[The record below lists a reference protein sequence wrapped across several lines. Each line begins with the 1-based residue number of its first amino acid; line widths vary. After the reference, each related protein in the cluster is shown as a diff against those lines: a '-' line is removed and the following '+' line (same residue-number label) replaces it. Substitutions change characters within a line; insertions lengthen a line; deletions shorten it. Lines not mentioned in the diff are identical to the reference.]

1 MRSIQSI
8 IFIRLFAVVIIFF
21 GVVAGVAYVLTRE
34 ATTQFVVSDA
44 TTSLSFIINNVRTNY
59 ESDLT
64 ALDEISCMEGFLPF
78 DEPVA
83 RSVVNKFLRFPNI
96 FATVHLYRADG
107 ELVFAKRRANMG
119 SYVYK
124 QNFHEKDPDFIS
136 QAEKVIREKRPAA
149 SDVIFSPK
157 GTLYQTY
164 ITPVFSDE
172 KKEHV
177 FGILSGG
184 VFPRLQRIDHLLYGL
199 KLGDENFILIT
210 DSHGH
215 FITSDGISEAESASI
230 KAHTDLASR
239 RYFGAGASTGSE
251 KEQTHSPGQTQGPAP
266 SRPPEHS
273 SGQPPL
279 INNSLTV
286 GNGNY
291 IVISMPIDELKLVM
305 TFGVNTHRI
314 EANSKDLSYR
324 LLVALV
330 IGLLLTLVSSFF
342 IGDRLARPFREI
354 ADAISRINRGD
365 LSARI
370 EYSGD
375 DEIGFLGKAVNALG
389 EKISKSEYL
398 GNLWSIEELP
408 ETALEGNSEVTPDR
422 SETALEGDSEVAP
435 DGSETALE
443 GNSEVASDGSETSP
457 GSRRSDIAPDEPS

>member
-64 ALDEISCMEGFLPF
+64 ALDEISCMEGLLPF

-96 FATVHLYRADG
+96 FGTVHLYRADG

-215 FITSDGISEAESASI
+215 FITSDGITEAESASI
-230 KAHTDLASR
+230 KAHTDLASK
-239 RYFGAGASTGSE
+239 RYFGAGANSRNEGERTSGNSPGQSPSKAPE
-251 KEQTHSPGQTQGPAP
+251 HSSEQTKGQAPSKAPEHSPGQTQGQDP
-266 SRPPEHS
+266 SKPPEHS

-286 GNGNY
+286 GDGNY

-398 GNLWSIEELP
+398 GNLWSIEELSDTAP
-408 ETALEGNSEVTPDR
+408 ERNSEASPDK
-422 SETALEGDSEVAP
+422 
-435 DGSETALE
+435 
-443 GNSEVASDGSETSP
+443 SETSP
-457 GSRRSDIAPDEPS
+457 GSRSDIAPDEPS

>member
-34 ATTQFVVSDA
+34 ATTQFVISDA

-64 ALDEISCMEGFLPF
+64 ALDEISCMEGLLPF

-83 RSVVNKFLRFPNI
+83 RSVINKFLRFPNI
-96 FATVHLYRADG
+96 FGTVHLYRADG
-107 ELVFAKRRANMG
+107 ELVFAKRRSNMG
-119 SYVYK
+119 SYGYK

-215 FITSDGISEAESASI
+215 FITSDGITEEESASI
-230 KAHTDLASR
+230 KDHTDLASQ
-239 RYFGAGASTGSE
+239 RYFGAGAGTGGASG
-251 KEQTHSPGQTQGPAP
+251 QSPA
-266 SRPPEHS
+266 HS
-273 SGQPPL
+273 SGQPPRRAVGQPPGRAGGQPPL

-286 GNGNY
+286 GDGNY
-291 IVISMPIDELKLVM
+291 IVISMPINELKLVM

-354 ADAISRINRGD
+354 ADAINRINRGD

-370 EYSGD
+370 EYSGE
-375 DEIGFLGKAVNALG
+375 DEIGFLGRAVNALG

-398 GNLWSIEELP
+398 GNLWSIEEMPDTPLP
-408 ETALEGNSEVTPDR
+408 DAAADRTA
-422 SETALEGDSEVAP
+422 
-435 DGSETALE
+435 
-443 GNSEVASDGSETSP
+443 
-457 GSRRSDIAPDEPS
+457 DEPGQAERDHS

>member
-21 GVVAGVAYVLTRE
+21 GVVAGVAYVLTLE
-34 ATTQFVVSDA
+34 ATTRFVVSDA

-64 ALDEISCMEGFLPF
+64 ALDEISCMEGLLPF

-96 FATVHLYRADG
+96 FGTVHLYRADG
-107 ELVFAKRRANMG
+107 ELVFAKRRSNMG
-119 SYVYK
+119 SYGYK

-184 VFPRLQRIDHLLYGL
+184 VFPRLQRIDHLLSGL

-215 FITSDGISEAESASI
+215 FITSDGITEAESTSI
-230 KAHTDLASR
+230 KAHTDLASK
-239 RYFGAGASTGSE
+239 RYFGASAVTTGASG
-251 KEQTHSPGQTQGPAP
+251 QTPGQSAGQTPGQSAGQTPGQSAGQTP
-266 SRPPEHS
+266 GR
-273 SGQPPL
+273 SGGKTPL

-286 GNGNY
+286 GDGNY

-354 ADAISRINRGD
+354 ADAINRINRGD
-365 LSARI
+365 LSARV
-370 EYSGD
+370 EYSGE
-375 DEIGFLGKAVNALG
+375 DEIGFLGRAVNALC

-398 GNLWSIEELP
+398 GNLWSIEDMPGTPP
-408 ETALEGNSEVTPDR
+408 ERSSGTRLSDAAADRTAGESDR
-422 SETALEGDSEVAP
+422 AE
-435 DGSETALE
+435 
-443 GNSEVASDGSETSP
+443 
-457 GSRRSDIAPDEPS
+457 REPS